1 MFFASSLLL
10 SQAGFGF
17 GTAACAALGK
27 GVSQPLPWP
36 GVSASVWLLAS
47 VALPPR
53 SQSKGTFF
61 LLHPQP
67 CSVHLSKLV
76 LSFRGSCSPWEADL
90 QFPLIFYAILLLRRI
105 VGSHLYPG
113 CHTSTLCSR
122 ITLNLIQFL
131 SLSVCFANP
140 SPKQCKVFSCSV
152 VSHSLGP
159 PWTASYFRLLCPWV
173 SRQEYWSEVVTPFS
187 GSSTQQLNLGLPG

>member
-1 MFFASSLLL
+1 MFFASSTLLL
-10 SQAGFGF
+10 SQSWFWFSAGP
-17 GTAACAALGK
+17 LPVPPWGK

-47 VALPPR
+47 VALLRLPE
-53 SQSKGTFF
+53 QAHTFF

-76 LSFRGSCSPWEADL
+76 LSFRGVLAVPGRLISG
-90 QFPLIFYAILLLRRI
+90 FPPLNPTSAILLLRRI

-113 CHTSTLCSR
+113 CHTRPLCSR

-131 SLSVCFANP
+131 SLSVCF
-140 SPKQCKVFSCSV
+140 CK
-152 VSHSLGP
+152 P
-159 PWTASYFRLLCPWV
+159 IP
-173 SRQEYWSEVVTPFS
+173 
-187 GSSTQQLNLGLPG
+187 